1 MRRTSRP
8 PRPSAR
14 TAPRPFHNVPNF
26 ISTSLV
32 PPRAA
37 MSDDAATRQMAEDMR
52 AAGYREGGIS
62 ADDLE
67 TLGFTSEQ
75 IDRLGR
81 AAARQA
87 HALSAMT

>member
-1 MRRTSRP
+1 MRRNSRP

-37 MSDDAATRQMAEDMR
+37 MTDEAATRQMAEDMR
-52 AAGYREGGIS
+52 ASAYREGGIS

-75 IDRLGR
+75 IGRLGR